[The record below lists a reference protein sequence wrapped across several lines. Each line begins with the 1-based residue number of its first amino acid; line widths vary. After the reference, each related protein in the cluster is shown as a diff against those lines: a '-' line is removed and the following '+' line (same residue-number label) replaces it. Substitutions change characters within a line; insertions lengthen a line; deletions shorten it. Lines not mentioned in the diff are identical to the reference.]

1 MRVFVFT
8 FVNTCKCILHTY
20 AAFKQIHTATL
31 PSMIDI
37 LSTKTLMSS
46 TRIAVVP
53 QKPAIVGGWTN
64 PSEKYAR
71 QIGSFP
77 QSLNHHQDI
86 LLESHHEYLLRT
98 VRFGLVFLLA
108 RLGFSKKNIW
118 NHHLVSYFH
127 VWWAPPTVITWVVMA
142 MPGGSWRIFDCPKDQ
157 RLDPPMGSG
166 EWTCITQGYI
176 GPQNDAGFEG
186 SGYLGCWKN
195 TGLPVVICT
204 ITIL

>member
-108 RLGFSKKNIW
+108 RLGFSKKT
-118 NHHLVSYFH
+118 HLK
-127 VWWAPPTVITWVVMA
+127 PP
-142 MPGGSWRIFDCPKDQ
+142 PSQLFS
-157 RLDPPMGSG
+157 RLMGSPNCDHMSSDG
-166 EWTCITQGYI
+166 HARGILTDFW
-176 GPQNDAGFEG
+176 
-186 SGYLGCWKN
+186 
-195 TGLPVVICT
+195 LP
-204 ITIL
+204 